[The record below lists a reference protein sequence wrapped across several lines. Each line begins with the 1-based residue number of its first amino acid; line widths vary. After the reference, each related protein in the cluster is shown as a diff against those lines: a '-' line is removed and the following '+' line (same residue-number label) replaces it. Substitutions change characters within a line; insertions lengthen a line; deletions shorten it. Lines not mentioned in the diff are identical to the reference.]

1 MARPTGRRCSSHTLG
16 SYGRVTPEGV
26 PVDPDRY
33 DYRWLAR
40 EVPKFAR
47 SVHTQENYRWAI
59 EGHLVPGLGRIRLA
73 RLTADDVDV
82 LLEDRAA
89 SGRLARSSVG
99 RLRTV
104 LGKALDHTER
114 RNLVRGTWSGSPT
127 CRRGRLRPGGR

>member
-1 MARPTGRRCSSHTLG
+1 MCRWIRTGTTTGGLRVRYRSSPG
-16 SYGRVTPEGV
+16 P
-26 PVDPDRY
+26 
-33 DYRWLAR
+33 
-40 EVPKFAR
+40 
-47 SVHTQENYRWAI
+47 VHTQENYRWAI

-114 RNLVRGTWSGSPT
+114 RNLVRGTWSGLPT